1 MTDANATARLP
12 EKASEQPVALP
23 GSTARWAGRW
33 TSPRLALIAVLV
45 CLFLFL
51 AVRLGP
57 ALLGFKVFAGVDLLT
72 ASSPWN
78 TGAGGRPP
86 MIPFIGDNL
95 DAVFPGYLEMHTR
108 LFSGDFPLW
117 SGLGGAGT
125 QLMASPSLPTLT
137 PASVWLVLLPT
148 SWSLGFTKL
157 VEVLLA
163 FAGMTLWLRRLG
175 TKWAAGGT
183 AGLLYVGS
191 GFMTSW
197 ANWTAQASVAC
208 LIPAL
213 FWAVERFL
221 QIRSPRSAL
230 PIAAVVAFLL
240 LSGFPAAA
248 GHALY
253 AGSAYFLV
261 RLFNGRRSHGNRST
275 AITAGTGVAAVLL
288 GVGLSA
294 VQLLPQLRALSGT
307 DLAYRDSQF
316 NYQQPLTSFLSLF
329 YPRTF
334 NPHGYVPSN
343 PIEAYAFVGFGALAL
358 AVLAVLAGRWSVAPR
373 GVTTMLVVTF
383 ALSAAVVWFHGFW
396 TDWLRHV
403 PIFSGNSSGRLR
415 DLVALSGC
423 ALGGIGFDLLF
434 RRDLPGIVRRRLVV
448 GSWALFGVG
457 ALFTVAIGSHYQSVI
472 STATLVQDAALGL
485 GVVALVAIAFLVL
498 QPASAVRAVATSST
512 GSSEFAAAGATP
524 THGRSA
530 SVGAGA
536 GSASSGRWRG
546 GVLSG
551 VVVAAVALIAVQ
563 AGTSV
568 AYFWPLSSEK
578 NFYPRTPAIAA
589 IQAQVGSGR
598 AVQLN
603 SFAGSSAA
611 AYGIRTLTGHSFQP
625 DAWKDLVLS
634 VDPAAYGA
642 APTAFGAGR
651 SATNPVIGLPL
662 TSPALGAGGSVLDRM
677 AVNTIV
683 AAPGF
688 GLPGPLLLANS
699 QPDPAPGASLGPD
712 RVPVGT
718 GRTIGNLALSA
729 QKVRGIQIQLAAAIG
744 RASSSVTLTATI
756 ADATGRVRATGQ
768 VTRPGYA
775 AKVLQIPVAGEKL
788 DSVPGPLRL
797 TLGVSEPSGPPRTI
811 YLRGAGATPG
821 FRIVGGQPDGLTEQY
836 ADSTID
842 VWSRITALPR
852 IRWASAA
859 ITVPAKAAR
868 LAAMASPAT
877 PDDTVI
883 LSKDGPSPAG
893 GDAKLT
899 KLEDSGD
906 EVDVDVDA
914 SGSGYLV
921 LADSIQTGWQ
931 VRVNGNDHDIVDADH
946 AFGAVFVQSGH
957 SRVEFSYV
965 GEGVKTGA
973 AITAAGLAIV
983 AAVLVS
989 TAYLRRRRRSVG

>member
-1 MTDANATARLP
+1 MTDPNAPAQP
-12 EKASEQPVALP
+12 SEDIAGQPVAPAWARRPHREWTPP
-23 GSTARWAGRW
+23 G
-33 TSPRLALIAVLV
+33 LALVAVLLG
-45 CLFLFL
+45 LFLFVAL
-51 AVRLGP
+51 RLGP
-57 ALLGFKVFAGVDLLT
+57 ALLGFKVFGGVDLLT
-72 ASSPWN
+72 AQAPWN
-78 TGAGGRPP
+78 TGATGPP
-86 MIPFIGDNL
+86 STIPFLGDNL
-95 DAVFPGYLEMHTR
+95 DSIFPGYIEMHIR
-108 LFSGDFPLW
+108 LFNGDLPLW
-117 SGLGGAGT
+117 SGFGGAGGP
-125 QLMASPSLPTLT
+125 LMESPNFPTLT

-197 ANWTAQASVAC
+197 ADWTAQASVAC

-248 GHALY
+248 GHSLY

-261 RLFNGRRSHGNRST
+261 RLFNGRRSHGTRST

-294 VQLLPQLRALSGT
+294 IQLLPQLRALSGT
-307 DLAYRDSQF
+307 DLSYRDSQF

-334 NPHGYVPSN
+334 NPHGYLPSN

-434 RRDLPGIVRRRLVV
+434 RRDLPGTVRRRLVV

-457 ALFTVAIGSHYQSVI
+457 ALFTVGIGSHYQSVI

-498 QPASAVRAVATSST
+498 QPTSAVRAVATTST
-512 GSSEFAAAGATP
+512 GSSEFAASGVRP
-524 THGRSA
+524 TDGRSA

-625 DAWKDLVLS
+625 DSWKDLLRS
-634 VDPAAYGA
+634 IDPTAYGA
-642 APTAFGAGR
+642 GQSP
-651 SATNPVIGLPL
+651 TNPVIGLPL

-718 GRTIGNLALSA
+718 GRTVGNLALRA

-756 ADATGRVRATGQ
+756 VDATGRVRATGQ

-811 YLRGAGATPG
+811 YLRGAGSTPG
-821 FRIVGGQPDGLTEQY
+821 FRIVGSQPDGLTEQY
-836 ADSTID
+836 ADRTID

-973 AITAAGLAIV
+973 AVTAAGLAIV

>member
-23 GSTARWAGRW
+23 GSTARWAARW

-45 CLFLFL
+45 CLFLFV

-78 TGAGGRPP
+78 TGAGSRPP

-316 NYQQPLTSFLSLF
+316 NYQQPVTSFLSLF

-334 NPHGYVPSN
+334 NPLGYLPSN

-434 RRDLPGIVRRRLVV
+434 RRDLPHTVRRRLI
-448 GSWALFGVG
+448 
-457 ALFTVAIGSHYQSVI
+457 IGSFGLLAVGLLLTAAVAYHYRAVI
-472 STATLVQDAALGL
+472 QAGTLAQDAALGL
-485 GVVALVAIAFLVL
+485 GVVALVAVAFLML
-498 QPASAVRAVATSST
+498 PPTPAVRAVAISNT
-512 GSSEFAAAGATP
+512 GRSRFEVSGARPTASGSAWAAGTA
-524 THGRSA
+524 
-530 SVGAGA
+530 
-536 GSASSGRWRG
+536 SASSVRRRAGALS
-546 GVLSG
+546 VL
-551 VVVAAVALIAVQ
+551 VVTAVALIAVQ
-563 AGTSV
+563 AGASV
-568 AYFWPLSSEK
+568 AYFWPLSSEN

-589 IQAQVGSGR
+589 IKAQVGAGR
-598 AVQLN
+598 ALQLN
-603 SFAGSSAA
+603 AFEGSSAA

-651 SATNPVIGLPL
+651 SPTNPVIGLPL
-662 TSPALGAGGSVLDRM
+662 TSPALGAGGGVLDRM

-729 QKVRGIQIQLAAAIG
+729 QKVRGVQIQLAAAIG

-811 YLRGAGATPG
+811 YLRGAGSTPG
-821 FRIVGGQPDGLTEQY
+821 FRIVGSQPDGLTEQY